1 MWYAVIGKWAL
12 LLSPFTGAET
22 EAGETPSSL
31 GSEKKKME
39 PALSGMDDRQ
49 ILRKANTMHSE
60 TAGFWGCVA
69 VHMCT
74 RVGVSQAG
82 E

>member
-1 MWYAVIGKWAL
+1 MWYAVIGGWAL

-39 PALSGMDDRQ
+39 PALSGMDDRSSGKQ
-49 ILRKANTMHSE
+49 TRCTLRRQAS
-60 TAGFWGCVA
+60 GVA
-69 VHMCT
+69 WQFTCAAE
-74 RVGVSQAG
+74 VGVSQAG